1 MNQSTMTKQG
11 SATVQGELW
20 SARARDYAEVQ
31 EPTFLPLYESVLR
44 RPELA
49 KARAYLDVGCG
60 PGLAAQTFAKAIGK
74 VAGIDASAPFVEIA
88 KRRVPSGDFRVG
100 EMEALPHADVCF
112 DVVTGFNSFQYAAS
126 PRNALGEA
134 RRVAKSGGI
143 VVIAVWGLPEQCE
156 AAGHLK
162 ALGSLMPPPPAGAPG
177 PFALSEEVK
186 LKAFASDVGLTPL
199 AVVDVECPWIY
210 PNLETA
216 LRGLVSS
223 GPSEKAI
230 RASSLEL
237 ARDALTDSIAP
248 YRTASG
254 TYHIK
259 NTFRYLIARV

>member
-1 MNQSTMTKQG
+1 
-11 SATVQGELW
+11 
-20 SARARDYAEVQ
+20 
-31 EPTFLPLYESVLR
+31 
-44 RPELA
+44 
-49 KARAYLDVGCG
+49 
-60 PGLAAQTFAKAIGK
+60 
-74 VAGIDASAPFVEIA
+74 
-88 KRRVPSGDFRVG
+88 
-100 EMEALPHADVCF
+100 
-112 DVVTGFNSFQYAAS
+112 
-126 PRNALGEA
+126 
-134 RRVAKSGGI
+134 
-143 VVIAVWGLPEQCE
+143 
-156 AAGHLK
+156 
-162 ALGSLMPPPPAGAPG
+162 MPPPPAGAPG

-223 GPSEKAI
+223 GPAEKAI
-230 RASSLEL
+230 RASSLKL